1 MATRLLLC
9 EHAEK
14 LQAAMTLKNH
24 HAKHGELINRAI
36 LIALRKSNAT
46 VSTSLTAA
54 DIFFRE
60 VTMTEIISPAEL
72 GSGDNDRDNSWG
84 LHTI

>member
-24 HAKHGELINRAI
+24 HAKHGAPSS
-36 LIALRKSNAT
+36 LRKSNAT

-54 DIFFRE
+54 DVFFRV
-60 VTMTEIISPAEL
+60 VTMTEIISPEGL